1 MESTKQIIETI
12 NSNKFTFI
20 FIVLLLSTV
29 LFSLI
34 SRLAYNLKT
43 CEIIKQEAVGGAG
56 GAGGVG
62 GAGGG
67 VGGEGGAGGGVGVE
81 GEAGGAGVGG
91 EGGAGAGGG
100 VGGEGVGGEAGG
112 GAGVG
117 GAAAANL
124 GLGGLGDLLGKLPD
138 LKILTVPSV
147 IGMTQRNAAFTLY
160 QNELQ
165 HEQLDYPNSV
175 DREMIGK
182 VVSQDP
188 NPGTIAAPQSIV
200 KIYFGR
206 KTTNFIV
213 PDVVGKTTEEAT
225 RLIRNAGLITKTE
238 SYTTFDINQ
247 LGKIISQEPVGGTRL
262 FFPGEVKINFG
273 VFGRLPNMNVF
284 RPIVLP
290 INFINVP
297 LTPQPSGTRTEQLR
311 KFYESLRNVYFK
323 LLSTYPSD
331 PDIISKGIFVEDAE
345 IVQVFRGYTK
355 GALFDNE
362 FINTNC
368 SGKKNDVCNN
378 QKCDP
383 NLTLIDYC
391 CTRREN
397 FNRIIV
403 GYCDDIAKQI
413 VYGNT
418 LLDYNNGNKETV
430 KSLLESGKLKYGYPS
445 PLNVNIERT
454 KFLGVLQ
461 DSFDNFYNRNT
472 LDINL
477 LYDPRKFIENF
488 YRMITG
494 GNNMNQKVI
503 EVSKSMTQYL
513 LSISKASKKCDRG
526 LINWGYVKSSTLRWW
541 VDRRGITLSS
551 VICGPGRSNVTN
563 ERLYSFVDNC
573 PIKGSDM
580 FVRVCLAHSLNLAKI
595 SSSWNAN
602 NKFTTLVDNL
612 LNILGTT
619 IEECNGRRPYVK
631 AEENCSIM

>member
-1 MESTKQIIETI
+1 MPTPIGTFGPATI
-12 NSNKFTFI
+12 TEPPPPFAAAASAA
-20 FIVLLLSTV
+20 SA
-29 LFSLI
+29 S
-34 SRLAYNLKT
+34 S
-43 CEIIKQEAVGGAG
+43 CAVGAIGGTTTFVVVIPVEGDVEVDEAPPNPPKAPDNEAG
-56 GAGGVG
+56 
-62 GAGGG
+62 
-67 VGGEGGAGGGVGVE
+67 
-81 GEAGGAGVGG
+81 GEAGG
-91 EGGAGAGGG
+91 E
-100 VGGEGVGGEAGG
+100 EG

-331 PDIISKGIFVEDAE
+331 PDIISRGLFLEDAE

-413 VYGNT
+413 VYGGNT
-418 LLDYNNGNKETV
+418 LSDYNNGNKETV